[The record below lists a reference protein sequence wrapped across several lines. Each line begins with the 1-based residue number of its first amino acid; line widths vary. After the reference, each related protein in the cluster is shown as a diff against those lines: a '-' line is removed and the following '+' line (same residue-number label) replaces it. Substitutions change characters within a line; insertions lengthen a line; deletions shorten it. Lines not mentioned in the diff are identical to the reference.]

1 MDKAHFVVPLAD
13 LERGT
18 KSVTWTVSEGWL
30 RQALRDTEASPRRD
44 GSLELELSKNGRQV
58 MVRGRLEVALSMP
71 CVRTLEPVDVDLN
84 PDVFL
89 MLHPAPEAAAP
100 ASPARGKR
108 DAAHKKTRAE
118 ATPHPGKK
126 RPGANWDEDPEL
138 SPEQAAEDTYDGEKI
153 ELDRF
158 IREFILLELPM
169 TPMQKGLH
177 EEPEPAIA
185 RTPADRG
192 GAESPVDPRLA
203 PLAAI
208 ADRLRQKK
216 E

>member
-1 MDKAHFVVPLAD
+1 MEKAHFVVPLAD

-18 KSVTWTVSEGWL
+18 KSVTWTLSEGWL
-30 RQALRDTEASPRRD
+30 RQALNETEATPRRD

-71 CVRTLEPVDVDLN
+71 CVRTLEPVDVDLA
-84 PDVFL
+84 PEVFL
-89 MLHPAPEAAAP
+89 MLNPAPEP
-100 ASPARGKR
+100 ASPTPARGKR
-108 DAAHKKTRAE
+108 DSAHKKARAE
-118 ATPHPGKK
+118 TTAQSGKK
-126 RPGANWDEDPEL
+126 RSGANWGDDPEL